1 VVKRRPAETRVVEHR
16 RREGS
21 VSTAE
26 YQFIE
31 GTRGAKFKLN
41 NGARKWRSKLNKFCS
56 TRGQRPHKFSR
67 EISVCA
73 KKSFPREMRDSRTK
87 KRVDGKVYSLALE
100 ARG

>member
-1 VVKRRPAETRVVEHR
+1 
-16 RREGS
+16 

-41 NGARKWRSKLNKFCS
+41 NGARKWRSKLNKFRS

-67 EISVCA
+67 EISVLWYA
-73 KKSFPREMRDSRTK
+73 KNSFPREMRDSRTK